1 MKFTQSKIFN
11 GQVTV
16 FYQSNSPSYFSC
28 SKLNFSKSSQYSL
41 LIPACHY
48 YSFHSGKYSLFAVWI
63 IRSFNGEK
71 LIKIANLTYL
81 TSWKFTRSKI
91 FNRQVTILNQ
101 TKYPS
106 YFFCSRLN
114 SSKSSQYSL
123 LIPAF
128 HFSSFHFRKYSLFFV
143 WIIRSFNGEKLIK
156 IANLIFLTT
165 WQFTRFKIFNSQ
177 VTILNQSNYAS
188 YFFCS
193 RLDSSTSS
201 QYSLLIPAF
210 HYSSFHSRKHSL
222 FAVWII
228 WSFNGEKL
236 IKIANLTY
244 LTSWK
249 FTRSKIFNRE
259 VTILN
264 QSNYPS
270 YFFCSRL
277 NSSKSSQNSLAI
289 PVFRSSYH
297 SCKYSF
303 FAVWIIRSFNG
314 EKLIKIANLT
324 YLTSW
329 KFTRSKI
336 FNRQVTILNQTKYP
350 SYFFCSRLHSSKSSQ
365 YSLLI
370 PAFHFSSF
378 HFRKYSLFFVWI
390 IRSFN
395 GEKLIK
401 IANLIFLTTWQFT
414 RFKIFNSQV
423 TILNQSNYAS

>member
-1 MKFTQSKIFN
+1 M
-11 GQVTV
+11 
-16 FYQSNSPSYFSC
+16 
-28 SKLNFSKSSQYSL
+28 
-41 LIPACHY
+41 
-48 YSFHSGKYSLFAVWI
+48 
-63 IRSFNGEK
+63 
-71 LIKIANLTYL
+71 LTWSIL
-81 TSWKFTRSKI
+81 TSWKYTRSNI
-91 FNRQVTILNQ
+91 FNSQVTILNQ
-101 TKYPS
+101 SNCPS

-114 SSKSSQYSL
+114 YSKSSQYSL
-123 LIPAF
+123 LTPAF

-156 IANLIFLTT
+156 IANLIYLTT
-165 WQFTRFKIFNSQ
+165 WHFTRFKIFNSQ

-193 RLDSSTSS
+193 RLDSSKSS

-277 NSSKSSQNSLAI
+277 NCSKSSQNSLAI

-303 FAVWIIRSFNG
+303 FAVWIIRSFNAG
-314 EKLIKIANLT
+314 KL
-324 YLTSW
+324 
-329 KFTRSKI
+329 
-336 FNRQVTILNQTKYP
+336 TK
-350 SYFFCSRLHSSKSSQ
+350 
-365 YSLLI
+365 
-370 PAFHFSSF
+370 
-378 HFRKYSLFFVWI
+378 
-390 IRSFN
+390 N
-395 GEKLIK
+395 
-401 IANLIFLTTWQFT
+401 ANLIYFNIL
-414 RFKIFNSQV
+414 KIYPV
-423 TILNQSNYAS
+423 